1 MIYIL
6 NDSTDP
12 FFNHALEAYVMKF
25 MDEEAF
31 ILWRNRPSILIGR
44 NQNTLSEIHLEFV
57 KEKNIDIVRRL
68 SGGGTVFCDLGN
80 INFTFITQKKGE
92 SNGAGLLNEAISAN
106 VSNAD
111 QGKVALNG
119 FEKFAS
125 PVISALQSLG
135 IPATFSGRNDIEID
149 GLKVSGNAQYHEG
162 NKLLHH
168 GTLLYD
174 GNLKALAGALKS
186 KPLKFKDKSIKSVA
200 ARVTNISEHMTQKM
214 DVLAFREYLREH
226 IMKAHGIENVYQLTK
241 KDLIEI
247 KRIQKEKFESYEWNY
262 GKSPSY
268 LFNNE
273 VRFNAGTFEF
283 HAQVKSGLIQALT
296 IEGDF
301 FGEKPVEELCQAFI
315 GVRFEEAAL
324 RERLSGI
331 ELSDYVSQ
339 LSLEEL
345 LSGLVDLKNE
355 EADLAVDS
363 MQVKV
368 SALNKTPHKTP
379 KPEWLKVKLQGGK
392 ETQKVKVLLSELSL
406 NTVCQEANCPNR
418 MECYNKGTA
427 TFMILGR
434 NCTRN
439 CTFCNV
445 TREIPDPID
454 LEEPEKVAEA
464 VERLGLKH
472 AVITS
477 VTRDDLADQGAGH
490 FAAVV
495 NAIRKRTPNVV
506 IELLIPDLQGREDLL
521 DIVLESEPDLLNHN
535 VETVPELYATVRP
548 MANFERSL
556 SVLAYAKAK
565 KPLLKTK
572 SGIMLGLGETD
583 EQIEAA
589 LKALRAVDC
598 DILTLGQYLQ
608 PSVAHIDVAE
618 YVHPDKFEALKVL
631 ALSLGFKSVASAP
644 LVRSSYHADE
654 MNF

>member
-12 FFNHALEAYVMKF
+12 FFNHALEAYVMKT

-44 NQNTLSEIHLEFV
+44 NQNTLSEIHLDFV

-80 INFTFITQKKGE
+80 INFTFITQKKGG
-92 SNGAGLLNEAISAN
+92 SNGASLLNEALSAN
-106 VSNAD
+106 GGEGNQD
-111 QGKVALNG
+111 KVALNG

-200 ARVTNISEHMTQKM
+200 ARVTNISEHMTEKM

-283 HAQVKSGLIQALT
+283 HAEVKSGLIRELT

-301 FGEKPVEELCQAFI
+301 FGEKPVEELCQALI
-315 GVRFEEAAL
+315 GVKFEEEAL
-324 RERLSGI
+324 RARLSSI
-331 ELSDYVSQ
+331 ELSAYLSQ
-339 LSLEEL
+339 LTMEEL
-345 LSGLVDLKNE
+345 MSGLMDLKNE
-355 EADLAVDS
+355 NA
-363 MQVKV
+363 K
-368 SALNKTPHKTP
+368 KTPNKTP

-392 ETQKVKVLLSELSL
+392 ETQKVNVLLSELSL

-445 TREIPDPID
+445 TREIPDAVD
-454 LEEPEKVAEA
+454 WAEPEKVAEA

-589 LKALRAVDC
+589 LKALRAANC

-608 PSVAHIDVAE
+608 PSEAHIGVVE

-644 LVRSSYHADE
+644 LVRSSYHAEE